1 MADPIDVHS
10 GASAEEIAFKLLY
23 AVSWSENIDLE
34 GWAKTNRKWI
44 LDTYAEC
51 LMAVK
56 EPAARLIQ
64 ASAEAKKPPSA

>member
-10 GASAEEIAFKLLY
+10 GATAEEIAFKLLY
-23 AVSWSENIDLE
+23 SVSWSENIDLE

-56 EPAARLIQ
+56 DPAGRLAQ
-64 ASAEAKKPPSA
+64 ASVEAKKAPSA